1 MHRPV
6 RPRPIWALALLV
18 CAAAVLVAGCSQR
31 RPAGPAGAE
40 RELPD
45 QEIND
50 FALTETDAGKPL
62 WKLNAQYA
70 AEYSARNLFTAR
82 TVRVDFFDENG
93 ARSSVLTAR
102 EGEING
108 RTRDMVA
115 RGHVVL
121 ESTEG
126 TRLSTEELRF
136 LNHDQKILV
145 PENQLV
151 RVQRKN
157 DVLTGYGF
165 ESDPDLRHYEIK
177 RRVSATVRSRVPIE
191 EEGR

>member
-1 MHRPV
+1 MHRAV

-82 TVRVDFFDENG
+82 TVRIDFFDENG

-102 EGEING
+102 GGEING

-121 ESTEG
+121 ESSEG

-151 RVQRKN
+151 RVQRKD

-165 ESDPDLRHYEIK
+165 ESDPDLRHYEFK